1 MSTVNRKYPTYRD
14 LVKALA
20 MMCEEDLDLPIQIRA
35 SEDDRYTNALFEY
48 NHDINDPTGPHIGF
62 VTAPRIEDDD
72 LIRYNLVE
80 NYCGEIIKED
90 LTYPEIIEF
99 CRAENLSI
107 KRFDKAPNAYGQF
120 YCEVSGYYEETF
132 ERPVK
137 E

>member
-14 LVKALA
+14 LVEALA

-62 VTAPRIEDDD
+62 ITAPRIEDDD
-72 LIRYNLVE
+72 LIRYNIVE
-80 NYCGEIIKED
+80 DYCGEIIKED

-132 ERPVK
+132 ERPAK

>member
-14 LVKALA
+14 LLEALKSLDD
-20 MMCEEDLDLPIQIRA
+20 EDLDLPIKIRT
-35 SEDDRYTNALFEY
+35 SENDEYTNALFEY
-48 NHDINDPTGPHIGF
+48 DHEFGDPNGPHVGF
-62 VTAPRIEDDD
+62 VVAPRIEDDD
-72 LIRYNLVE
+72 LIRYSVVE
-80 NYCGEIIKED
+80 DYCGEIIKED

-107 KRFDKAPNAYGQF
+107 KRFDKSPNAYGQF

-132 ERPVK
+132 ELPD